1 MAVYG
6 VLGFF
11 QSLCIMI
18 ATAFISI
25 ETLKASTNLHYNMLT
40 NIMSS
45 KMSFFDTTPL
55 GKFVSKVQ
63 SWNKLSIDK
72 IVYAIIANVL
82 NVSFVGRILNRFSK
96 DVDVMDTTVPMCW
109 RTLLVTSLNV
119 VGTIFVICY
128 TNPLFI
134 AVIIPIGLM

>member
-55 GKFVSKVQ
+55 GKFASKVKP
-63 SWNKLSIDK
+63 WNNLSIDK
-72 IVYAIIANVL
+72 ICYH
-82 NVSFVGRILNRFSK
+82 SKFCKCFFVGRILNRFSK

>member
-25 ETLKASTNLHYNMLT
+25 ETLKASTKLHYNMLT

-55 GKFVSKVQ
+55 GKFARKVIP
-63 SWNKLSIDK
+63 WNRSSIDK
-72 IVYAIIANVL
+72 MCYENCNICFNL
-82 NVSFVGRILNRFSK
+82 GRILNRFSK